1 MVREFS
7 LINEKNQKFS
17 LMDIKNYCLLTEP
30 TGLGMSFN
38 YDYAQLGN
46 VFVANSK
53 KLEQGKIG
61 GIGNFL
67 YYDNYKKLIDFIQ
80 KSENLKL
87 LYVVPYKN
95 GNRSFY
101 RDITIPNVGKT
112 ELGNETG
119 ILSEPITFDCLSLW
133 YEPKQII
140 YRMEKGTQE
149 IIWNFEWDSSWI
161 GFNTSNIEFTNDGH
175 TPASVQLEL
184 EGEVLNPT
192 IELYVEGN
200 LVQKIDVTNLISVG
214 ETFEYSSKENDFY
227 IKKKLVN
234 GTEQDLFDLDYI
246 NFNQNLALRLPKNKT
261 SSIKLIASGD
271 IPSAILTIFVYY
283 VGV

>member
-7 LINEKNQKFS
+7 LLNEKNQTFS

-30 TGLGMSFN
+30 TGLGVSFN
-38 YDYAQLGN
+38 TDYAQLGN

-53 KLEQGKIG
+53 KLEQGNIG
-61 GIGNFL
+61 GIVNFL
-67 YYDNYKKLIDFIQ
+67 NYDNYKKLIDFIQ
-80 KSENLKL
+80 KSEALKL
-87 LYVVPYKN
+87 LYTVPYKN

-101 RDITIPNVGKT
+101 RDISIPNVGKT

-133 YEPKQII
+133 YEPKQIT
-140 YRMEKGTQE
+140 YKMEQGTQE
-149 IIWNFEWDSSWI
+149 IIWNFEWDSRWI

-175 TPASVQLEL
+175 TPASIQLDI
-184 EGEVLNPT
+184 EGEVLNPI
-192 IELYVEGN
+192 IELYVEGELTQRVN
-200 LVQKIDVTNLISVG
+200 IRNQISEG
-214 ETFEYSSKENDFY
+214 ETFKYSSKENDFY
-227 IKKKLVN
+227 IKKKLAN
-234 GTEQDLFDLDYI
+234 GTEEDLFDLDYI
-246 NFNQNLALRLPKNKT
+246 DFDQDLIVRLPKNKT
-261 SSIKLIASGD
+261 SSIKIVASGD